1 MNRPILSSNG
11 GRWLAAALIMLL
23 GATQAR
29 AGLNQWTSNGP
40 SGGPLVS
47 QVTAVA
53 IDPQTPATLYAGT
66 QGGVFKSADGGSSW
80 AASSTG
86 LTNLLVNALAIG
98 AGTPVIIYAGTSG
111 GGVFGSINAGA
122 SWAPANTGLTNSI
135 VSALAVDPTAPN
147 VLYAGTDGGV
157 FKSAD
162 SGASWTA
169 ANNGITA
176 GLPIRGIA
184 VDPHA
189 PGTLYAATSG
199 GVFKS
204 TTGGT
209 SWSAMNNGLGPT
221 QRSVRTVA
229 IDPQTTASL
238 YAGTTQGVF
247 QSPDG
252 GGSWAPTGAGISE
265 TSIRIVVVD
274 RQSPA
279 TVYTGTSGGGVFR
292 STDRGASWSAFN
304 VGLGNR
310 DVRAL
315 ALSPSGVCLQA
326 GTFGGGVFDFATQ
339 FDDPCAALSPPVAAA
354 VLPSSRSVA
363 VGTPATAFATI
374 INPNDTAA
382 RSCGISLLTND
393 AATLSYQTTDPN
405 TNQVVGT
412 PNTPADIPPHG
423 SQTYVIA
430 VTATN
435 NFNDVEMQFGFNCV
449 GVAPAPNITGV
460 NTLLL
465 SAFEGPA
472 RPDIV
477 ALAAS
482 DGGIVNVSGPSLAG
496 AFAVA
501 TINLGGDGT
510 ITASAD
516 TGGVSLPVV
525 PLICETDPVT
535 SICKDPPAP
544 TVRRGINPGQTP
556 TYGIFVMGT
565 GGAVPFDPAVN
576 RIFVRFKQIGTTS
589 SVTRGSTSVAVRTR

>member
-1 MNRPILSSNG
+1 MNRPVLSTNG
-11 GRWLAAALIMLL
+11 GRWLAAALVMLL
-23 GATQAR
+23 GATEAR

-40 SGGPLVS
+40 SGTPTVS

-66 QGGVFKSADGGSSW
+66 QGGVFKSTDGGSSW
-80 AASSTG
+80 SASSAG
-86 LTNLLVNALAIG
+86 LANLLVNTLAIG
-98 AGTPVIIYAGTSG
+98 AGAPATIYAGTSG
-111 GGVFGSINAGA
+111 GGVFKSIDAGA
-122 SWAPANTGLTNSI
+122 SWAPASTGLTDTF
-135 VSALAVDPTAPN
+135 VLALVVDPSASN
-147 VLYAGTDGGV
+147 VLYAGTNGGI
-157 FKSAD
+157 FKSTD
-162 SGASWTA
+162 SGSNWTA
-169 ANNGITA
+169 ANTGIAA
-176 GLPIRGIA
+176 GLQIRGLAIDA
-184 VDPHA
+184 QT
-189 PGTLYAATSG
+189 PGTLYAATGG

-209 SWSAMNNGLGPT
+209 SWSPVNNGLPEL
-221 QRSVRTVA
+221 SVRSVA
-229 IDPQTTASL
+229 IDPQTPASL

-247 QSPDG
+247 QSPNG
-252 GGSWAPTGAGISE
+252 GASWAPTGAGISE
-265 TSIRIVVVD
+265 TSIRVVVVD

-292 STDRGASWSAFN
+292 STDRGATWSTFN

-315 ALSPSGVCLQA
+315 ALSPSGVCLHA
-326 GTFGGGVFDFATQ
+326 GTFGGGVFDFATRS
-339 FDDPCAALSPPVAAA
+339 DDACAALSPPVSAA

-374 INPNDTAA
+374 INPNDTLA
-382 RSCGISLLTND
+382 RSCGITLLTID
-393 AATLSYQTTDPN
+393 EATLSYQTTDPT

-423 SQTYVIA
+423 SQTFVIA
-430 VTATN
+430 VTPTD
-435 NFNDVEMQFGFNCV
+435 NFNDVDMQFGFNCV
-449 GVAPAPNITGV
+449 GTAPAQIITGL

-465 SAFEGPA
+465 SAFEGAP

-482 DGGIVNVSGPSLAG
+482 DDGVVTLSGPSLAG

-516 TGGVSLPVV
+516 TGGVTLPVV

-535 SICKDPPAP
+535 SVCKDPPAP
-544 TVRRGINPGQTP
+544 TVRRGIDPGQTP
-556 TYGIFVMGT
+556 TFGIFAIGT
-565 GGAVPFDPAVN
+565 GGAIPFDPAVN

-589 SVTRGSTSVAVRTR
+589 SVTRGSTSVAVRTQ